1 MKSGRIPRAEKLLR
15 VGLYDLE
22 KTLGKGNFAIV
33 KLGVHKLT
41 RTKVAV
47 KIVNKCELD
56 HDNLNKI
63 SREIEIMR
71 RLSHKNII
79 QLYQVMESDTFMYI
93 ITEYAANGEIFDW
106 LVSNKRMSE
115 KQAAKTFSQILNAVN
130 YCHKN
135 SVVHR
140 DLKAENLLL
149 DHEGNIKLADFGFSN
164 YYKVGAFLDTWCGS
178 PPYAAPELFEG
189 RQYDGPRADI
199 WSLGVML
206 YVLVS
211 GSLPFDGQTLQDLR
225 SRIVACQ
232 YRIPF
237 YLSRDCE
244 SLIRGLLVVEPSK
257 RLSLAF
263 IARHRWL
270 VTNMETA
277 AHQRLLDDM
286 EMVSEKTQPVV
297 LSEIIMERVVQLAGR
312 ESEGVSVATVQE
324 SLTENKCD
332 DLAAMYHLLLYN
344 NTVQVTQGS
353 GVRGAEAGDMTR
365 LTEVYT
371 ETEAGQAG
379 AGGSVSRSGRRHTLG
394 PANNSI
400 PPLLQPPPQYSHLN
414 KEILPQINLP
424 QNLPFVSNKPF
435 TDFSVKN
442 QDLLRAPQSNIQM
455 GRRASDCGVH
465 YGALALENG
474 HLVFKEAV
482 EDSDKRSADDTN
494 YEPNVFPLPEISIS
508 DKVPGGLH
516 YLSRDKRPVTGP
528 PAASFSPDS
537 PRKRRTGLM
546 TVMEKPPDI
555 TDDVIHDV
563 ESRIQQQRSVSP
575 CAPFLGYPGLQDS
588 PHSLSPL
595 SPVSVVSAVTSPSH
609 FSSSLT
615 GGGARRGR
623 QSCTRVSSL
632 KEPHSLY
639 LANERYS
646 PVRRLSEGAPVTRA
660 GGLPHTFSSFS
671 SSTDQSPCTELQAIQ
686 DEYRQLNQET
696 RLSIDSSSSGYHSPQ
711 YLCPPT
717 PPVSL
722 LPDHPSLRRSSES
735 NVILES
741 SGEGG
746 AQDQRDLMA
755 AMYEDMYS
763 TKDHSASRRS
773 SYPNSP
779 AHAVA
784 TKQVLSH
791 QFQKLCLQQ
800 RISESQGPEAAS
812 LGVRYKGSITQ
823 GVPSLAATTP
833 TSPGLTPAHTPIHL
847 MKQREGPGCSSD
859 LAPSFDETFSQQIN
873 YTLFGSNYAPSADHF
888 FQLPGDLSAQNPE
901 ISVTNVMGDEIKVV
915 LTEPMDESS

>member
-1 MKSGRIPRAEKLLR
+1 MKSGRTPRAEKLLR

-41 RTKVAV
+41 QTKVAV

-79 QLYQVMESDTFMYI
+79 QLYQVMESDSFMYI
-93 ITEYAANGEIFDW
+93 ITEYAAKGEIFDW
-106 LVSNKRMSE
+106 LVTNKRMSE
-115 KQAAKTFSQILNAVN
+115 KRAAETFSQILNAVN

-135 SVVHR
+135 NVVHR

-149 DHEGNIKLADFGFSN
+149 DHEDNIKLADFGFSN
-164 YYKVGAFLDTWCGS
+164 YYKEGVSLDTWCGS

-189 RQYDGPRADI
+189 RQYEGPGADI
-199 WSLGVML
+199 WSLGVIL

-225 SRIVACQ
+225 SRIVSCQ

-257 RLSLAF
+257 RLSLSF

-270 VTNMETA
+270 VTNMETVH
-277 AHQRLLDDM
+277 HQRLLDDM
-286 EMVSEKTQPVV
+286 DMVDENTHKMV
-297 LSEIIMERVVQLAGR
+297 LSEIMLERVVELAGR
-312 ESEGVSVATVQE
+312 ESEGVSAGTVRE
-324 SLTENKCD
+324 SVIENKCD
-332 DLAAMYHLLLYN
+332 DLSAMYHLLLHN
-344 NTVQVTQGS
+344 NTVQVTHDQHGS
-353 GVRGAEAGDMTR
+353 TDRVAEAGDMTR

-371 ETEAGQAG
+371 EAEAGQ
-379 AGGSVSRSGRRHTLG
+379 GSECSVTRSGRRHTLG

-400 PPLLQPPPQYSHLN
+400 PPLLQSPPQYSHIN
-414 KEILPQINLP
+414 KILPQINLP

-455 GRRASDCGVH
+455 GRRSSDCGVH
-465 YGALALENG
+465 YGALEDG
-474 HLVFKEAV
+474 QIVFN
-482 EDSDKRSADDTN
+482 EDSDSRASDDTG
-494 YEPNVFPLPEISIS
+494 YEGSVYPVPEFNI
-508 DKVPGGLH
+508 VTGGLH
-516 YLSRDKRPVTGP
+516 YLARDKRPVSGP
-528 PAASFSPDS
+528 PASASFSPDS

-546 TVMEKPPDI
+546 TVMERPPDI
-555 TDDVIHDV
+555 TDDVINDV

-575 CAPFLGYPGLQDS
+575 GPVFLHHPGHQDS

-595 SPVSVVSAVTSPSH
+595 SPVSAVSAVTSPSH
-609 FSSSLT
+609 FP
-615 GGGARRGR
+615 ARRGR

-632 KEPHSLY
+632 REPHSLY
-639 LANERYS
+639 LSSERYS

-660 GGLPHTFSSFS
+660 GALHHTFSSIPS
-671 SSTDQSPCTELQAIQ
+671 SSDPSPCELQAIQ

-696 RLSIDSSSSGYHSPQ
+696 RLSIDSTSSGYHSPQ

-717 PPVSL
+717 PPVAL

-741 SGEGG
+741 SGEGSG
-746 AQDQRDLMA
+746 DQSDLMA

-779 AHAVA
+779 SHAVI
-784 TKQVLSH
+784 TRDKQILSQ

-800 RISESQGPEAAS
+800 GRISESVGGDTVSSLVSS

-833 TSPGLTPAHTPIHL
+833 TTPGLTPATTPIH
-847 MKQREGPGCSSD
+847 QPSTHQPPGPGCSST
-859 LAPSFDETFSQQIN
+859 PSFDEAFSQQIN
-873 YTLFGSNYAPSADHF
+873 YTLFGSNYAPTSDDF
-888 FQLPGDLSAQNPE
+888 FQVPGDQCAPHPE